1 MQTFPNIGVDVAKDA
16 VVVACAAQSF
26 STHSVTNQR
35 TPWLAWLKS
44 LPAGSRIGLES
55 TGGYHELLADL
66 ATRKAMLY
74 SCSIR
79 WIPSTMPALWV
90 TAPKQTGWMP
100 NSSPVSS
107 LKNIRAYALT
117 HPLQPTSASWIT

>member
-26 STHSVTNQR
+26 STHRVTNQR
-35 TPWLAWLKS
+35 TPLLAWLKS
-44 LPAGSRIGLES
+44 LPTGSRIGLES
-55 TGGYHELLADL
+55 TGDYHELLADL

-79 WIPSTMPALWV
+79 WIPSTMPAPWV

-100 NSSPVSS
+100 N
-107 LKNIRAYALT
+107 
-117 HPLQPTSASWIT
+117 